1 MSASVLSSFSPSTQ
15 VGVKAVDLRL
25 VWLPIIAGALFLYVP
40 AYLDVASSI
49 ATNEGGAQQPV
60 CLAIWV
66 WIIWRDR
73 AAFTELDTANRGA
86 LGGWLLIAS
95 AAAFYAIG
103 RSQEFLQLEIGS
115 QVLLFTGIVL
125 ILLKPGALRRLWFPA
140 LFLVFLEPV
149 PGSLLNAILVPLK
162 KTVSTIV
169 AQLLYS
175 AGLPV
180 ARDGVVLYVGHY
192 QLLIADACSGLNSM
206 VALSAIGF
214 LYVYLAGYRRWLPN
228 ALLLAAVLPI
238 AFLANVLRVAGLV
251 LTTYYAGDEAGQS
264 FHIYAAFAEI
274 LLVFGLFFVLDRV
287 IGACFSETRLQR
299 LGERV

>member
-1 MSASVLSSFSPSTQ
+1 MSANVLSSLSPSTQ
-15 VGVKAVDLRL
+15 VGVRAVDLRL
-25 VWLPIIAGALFLYVP
+25 VWLPIIAGALLLYVP
-40 AYLDVASSI
+40 AYLDVASAI

-60 CLAIWV
+60 CLAIW
-66 WIIWRDR
+66 IWMLWRNR
-73 AAFTELDTANRGA
+73 TEFTEIDTENRSA
-86 LGGWLLIAS
+86 LGGWLLIAG
-95 AAAFYAIG
+95 ATALYAIG

-115 QVLLFTGIVL
+115 QVLLFVGIVL
-125 ILLKPGALRRLWFPA
+125 VLLKRGALRRLWFPA
-140 LFLVFLEPV
+140 LFLVFLVPV
-149 PGSLLNAILVPLK
+149 PGSLLNAILIPLK
-162 KTVSTIV
+162 KIVSTLV

-251 LTTYYAGDEAGQS
+251 LTTYYAGDEAGQR

-274 LLVFGLFFVLDRV
+274 LLVFGLFFVLDRL
-287 IGACFSETRLQR
+287 IRACFTETRQQLP
-299 LGERV
+299 GEWV